1 MVLVGAGRIG
11 SAGVGSLK
19 TREVEV
25 KVTAMG
31 CVPVGWRRYPMV
43 VVELVEIEEWT

>member
-1 MVLVGAGRIG
+1 M
-11 SAGVGSLK
+11 
-19 TREVEV
+19 

-43 VVELVEIEEWT
+43 VVELVEIEEWTVPLHNFLGRSC